1 MQGAIRK
8 VIMGIKF
15 VTLAIVAA
23 VSLACWSMESNRTSA
38 ASNEPSATYASST
51 VPTPTP
57 RKTLTNDIPSLPSS
71 PKGGYMSNLPADFEK
86 PTDSSGELILREYGA
101 YFLARGGAT
110 PPKKVV
116 FKDEADVQAF
126 QSSVNITRE
135 TVGRASIQLQSAAM
149 DALLRAVA
157 DARAAGVSITP
168 RGSGPSLRS
177 YGETVANWKGKVS
190 AGFKRWVPSRVSA
203 AEAKRI
209 SALTPYEQV
218 PEILNL
224 ESRGIFF
231 SLAFDKSIIYSVAPP
246 GTSQHCSGLALDVT
260 EYGNARVRAILAKH
274 GWFQTISSDLPHF
287 TYMGVQ
293 ESELPGL
300 GLKKVGSGQVFWIPD
315 I

>member
-1 MQGAIRK
+1 
-8 VIMGIKF
+8 
-15 VTLAIVAA
+15 
-23 VSLACWSMESNRTSA
+23 
-38 ASNEPSATYASST
+38 
-51 VPTPTP
+51 
-57 RKTLTNDIPSLPSS
+57 
-71 PKGGYMSNLPADFEK
+71 MSNLPSDFEK

-101 YFLARGGAT
+101 YFLARGGAV

-116 FKDEADVQAF
+116 FKDEADVQTF
-126 QSSVNITRE
+126 QSSVEIDQQS
-135 TVGRASIQLQSAAM
+135 VGGASIRLQSAAM
-149 DALLRAVA
+149 NALQKAVA
-157 DARAAGVSITP
+157 EAKASGVSITP

-177 YGETVANWKGKVS
+177 YSETVTNWKGKVS

-218 PEILNL
+218 PEILSL
-224 ESRGIFF
+224 ESKGIYF

-287 TYMGVQ
+287 TYMGMQ

-300 GLKKVGSGQVFWIPD
+300 GLKKVGSGQVFWVPD

>member
-1 MQGAIRK
+1 
-8 VIMGIKF
+8 MGILF
-15 VTLAIVAA
+15 VTLASVAA
-23 VSLACWSMESNRTSA
+23 VSLACWSMESNRSSE
-38 ASNEPSATYASST
+38 ASNGSSANYATST

-57 RKTLTNDIPSLPSS
+57 KKTLTNDIPSFPAS
-71 PKGGYMSNLPADFEK
+71 PKGGYMNNLPADFEK

-126 QSSVNITRE
+126 QSSVTIVRQ
-135 TVGRASIQLQSAAM
+135 TVGGASIQLQSVAM
-149 DALLRAVA
+149 DALQRAVA
-157 DARAAGVSITP
+157 DAKAVGVSITP

-177 YGETVANWKGKVS
+177 YGETVTNWKGKVS

-203 AEAKRI
+203 ADAKRI
-209 SALTPYEQV
+209 SAMTPYEQV

-224 ESRGIFF
+224 ESKGIFF

-260 EYGNARVRAILAKH
+260 EYGNAKVRAILAKH

-293 ESELPGL
+293 ESKLASL
-300 GLKKVGSGQVFWIPD
+300 GLKKVGSGQVFWVPD

>member
-1 MQGAIRK
+1 MRVAIQK
-8 VIMGIKF
+8 AIMGIKF
-15 VTLAIVAA
+15 VTLATVAA
-23 VSLACWSMESNRTSA
+23 VSIACWSMESNRSSA
-38 ASNEPSATYASST
+38 ASNEPATNYAPST

-57 RKTLTNDIPSLPSS
+57 KKVLTNDMPTV
-71 PKGGYMSNLPADFEK
+71 PKGGFMSQLPTDFQK

-101 YFLARGGAT
+101 YFLARGGAV

-126 QSSVNITRE
+126 QSSVEMTRQ
-135 TVGRASIQLQSAAM
+135 TVGGKSIELQVAAM
-149 DALLRAVA
+149 SALLKAVA
-157 DARAAGVSITP
+157 DARSAGVSITP

-177 YGETVANWKGKVS
+177 YGETVTNWKGKVS

-203 AEAKRI
+203 ADAKRI

-224 ESRGIFF
+224 ESKGIYF

-293 ESELPGL
+293 ESELPSL
-300 GLKKVGSGQVFWIPD
+300 GLKKVGSGQVFWVPD

>member
-1 MQGAIRK
+1 MRVAIRK

-15 VTLAIVAA
+15 VTLATVAA
-23 VSLACWSMESNRTSA
+23 VTVACWSMESNRTA
-38 ASNEPSATYASST
+38 VVSATPAANYTSKT
-51 VPTPTP
+51 EPTPTP
-57 RKTLTNDIPSLPSS
+57 KKVLTNDIPTM
-71 PKGGYMSNLPADFEK
+71 PKAGYMSNLPADFEK

-101 YFLARGGAT
+101 YFLARGGAV

-116 FKDEADVQAF
+116 FRDEADVRSF
-126 QSSVNITRE
+126 QSSVEMTRQ
-135 TVGRASIQLQSAAM
+135 TVGGKSIDLQVAAM
-149 DALLRAVA
+149 SALLKAVS

-177 YGETVANWKGKVS
+177 YSETVANWKGKVS

-209 SALTPYEQV
+209 AALTPYEQV

-224 ESRGIFF
+224 ESKGIYF

-287 TYMGVQ
+287 TYMGVE
-293 ESELPGL
+293 ESELPSL
-300 GLKKVGSGQVFWIPD
+300 GLKKVGSGQVFWVPD

>member
-1 MQGAIRK
+1 MLVAIRSI
-8 VIMGIKF
+8 VMAIKF
-15 VTLAIVAA
+15 VILASVVA
-23 VSLACWSMESNRTSA
+23 VTIACWSMTSNRSDA
-38 ASNEPSATYASST
+38 ATTPNGDVTST

-57 RKTLTNDIPSLPSS
+57 KKVLTNDVPRF
-71 PKGGYMSNLPADFEK
+71 PKGGFMSQLPSDFQR

-101 YFLARGGAT
+101 YFLARGGAV

-126 QSSVNITRE
+126 QSSVEITQQ
-135 TVGRASIQLQSAAM
+135 TVGGATIRLQAPAM
-149 DALLRAVA
+149 NALNRAVA
-157 DARAAGVSITP
+157 EAKASGVSITP

-177 YGETVANWKGKVS
+177 YAETVSNWKGKVS

-218 PEILNL
+218 PEILAF
-224 ESRGIFF
+224 EQKGIYF

-260 EYGNARVRAILAKH
+260 EFGNARVRAILAKH

-287 TYMGVQ
+287 TFMGVQ
-293 ESELPGL
+293 ESELPSL
-300 GLKKVGSGQVFWIPD
+300 GLKKVGNGQVFWVPD